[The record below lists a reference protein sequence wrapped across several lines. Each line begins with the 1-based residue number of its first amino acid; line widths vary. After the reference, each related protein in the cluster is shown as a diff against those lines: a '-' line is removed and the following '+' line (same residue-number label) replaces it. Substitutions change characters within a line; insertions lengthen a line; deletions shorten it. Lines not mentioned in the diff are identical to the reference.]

1 MPGTTPGRKTFVF
14 LIVYL
19 TGSTPF
25 ISISGI
31 LSAACTLWQ
40 PYPLYVRP
48 LQTVIVVT

>member
-25 ISISGI
+25 AGFPCILDIERSSGYEYKFNI
-31 LSAACTLWQ
+31 CL
-40 PYPLYVRP
+40 
-48 LQTVIVVT
+48 